1 MRSNLL
7 TKIQGLE
14 TLTTLT
20 SLELYDNRIKKLEG
34 VQTLVN
40 LTYVLRPG
48 VGRVPR
54 GLRVLMLKA
63 TGDYRRNLDA
73 SYNMF
78 KTGMQSLLPL
88 HQLQFLYLAS
98 NKLTKIEGLD
108 NLHNLVKL
116 DLGNNRIRVRR
127 VGRASGRGTC
137 ADARVLA
144 GT

>member
-1 MRSNLL
+1 
-7 TKIQGLE
+7 
-14 TLTTLT
+14 
-20 SLELYDNRIKKLEG
+20 
-34 VQTLVN
+34 
-40 LTYVLRPG
+40 
-48 VGRVPR
+48 
-54 GLRVLMLKA
+54 
-63 TGDYRRNLDA
+63 
-73 SYNMF
+73 MF